1 MLIDGMPLI
10 KHLWFK
16 QQKSNLEYSSQN
28 EVNWNIMSWSAEWPR
43 GWRAEEELATPDHS
57 GPLSQHR
64 RGGRESQGKNI
75 WEIFGARKAG
85 RLPSQCLCLFSFSKP
100 KSGVSRI
107 LVLFPLEADHAW
119 GQLALCPKSPMF
131 LRTFSFLEIK
141 SWGFVKMKWHSSQSP
156 KSDSVHCAQEKVF
169 KTLWLIS

>member
-1 MLIDGMPLI
+1 MFPVRAG
-10 KHLWFK
+10 
-16 QQKSNLEYSSQN
+16 
-28 EVNWNIMSWSAEWPR
+28 PR
-43 GWRAEEELATPDHS
+43 ASLKRELMKKAPLATKTCPS
-57 GPLSQHR
+57 GSLGPQPSSAPLSQHR